1 MDSETIKLKRNSDDD
16 YPEFISES
24 EAGSQVIDDG
34 DSEDH
39 IDDLDQETFRQ
50 KFPLEH
56 IKRIVETKMTNTLP
70 DHLDSQADVINL
82 FTLVYVI
89 RDYSYCDRIDSIHIQ
104 IMDPFY
110 RQRVREH
117 NRHAEELVL
126 TYFSSNAD
134 QFELSNFIFSLLE
147 KYAQSASVNFGEL
160 VTETSFFF
168 LESYFA
174 INLKKIYRFQKILL
188 NKKLEYR

>member
-1 MDSETIKLKRNSDDD
+1 MKLKRNSDDD

-24 EAGSQVIDDG
+24 EAGSQVLEDG
-34 DSEDH
+34 DSEEH
-39 IDDLDQETFRQ
+39 MDDLDPDTFRQ

-56 IKRIVETKMTNTLP
+56 IKRMVETKMTNLDP
-70 DHLDSQADVINL
+70 EHLDSQADVINL
-82 FTLVYVI
+82 FTLVYII

-126 TYFSSNAD
+126 TYFNSNSD
-134 QFELSNFIFSLLE
+134 QFDLSHFIFSLLE

-160 VTETSFFF
+160 VTENFFF
-168 LESYFA
+168 FTG
-174 INLKKIYRFQKILL
+174 IIFC
-188 NKKLEYR
+188 NKFKFLFLDCK

>member
-1 MDSETIKLKRNSDDD
+1 MESETMKLKRGSDDD
-16 YPEFISES
+16 FPEEIYES
-24 EAGSQVIDDG
+24 EAGSQVPDDG
-34 DSEDH
+34 DSEDKM
-39 IDDLDQETFRQ
+39 DDLEEDTFRE

-56 IKRIVETKMTNTLP
+56 IKRIGELKMTNMDP
-70 DHLDSQADVINL
+70 EHLDSQAEVVNL
-82 FTLVYVI
+82 FTMVYVI

-117 NRHAEELVL
+117 NRHAEDLVL

-134 QFELSNFIFSLLE
+134 QFDLSIFIFNLLE

-160 VTETSFFF
+160 VTETSFFYWNHI
-168 LESYFA
+168 S
-174 INLKKIYRFQKILL
+174 NKL
-188 NKKLEYR
+188 NFFSGF

>member
-1 MDSETIKLKRNSDDD
+1 MKLKRGSDDD
-16 YPEFISES
+16 YPEEIFES
-24 EAGSQVIDDG
+24 EAGSQIVDDG
-34 DSEDH
+34 DSEDRLE
-39 IDDLDQETFRQ
+39 DLDPETFRQ
-50 KFPLEH
+50 KYPLEH
-56 IKRIVETKMTNTLP
+56 IKRIVEAKMTNMDP
-70 DHLDSQADVINL
+70 EHLDSQADVVNL

-134 QFELSNFIFSLLE
+134 QFDLSNFIFSLLE

-160 VTETSFFF
+160 VTETSFFLF
-168 LESYFA
+168 ASYFG
-174 INLKKIYRFQKILL
+174 INLKFFLASNNIFLIQ
-188 NKKLEYR
+188 KLEYR